1 MNLGIG
7 VDIIS
12 VARIKK
18 ALKNKNFIN
27 KLFTPQEVAYC
38 RKRKNPEVYFAARFA
53 AKEAVKKAL
62 AGKLKKI
69 DWKAVEVTHNSN
81 GSPKINLSPLV
92 KKKLKNPQILIT
104 LSHTHEF
111 AVAVAYLIRT

>member
-18 ALKNKNFIN
+18 ALKNKNFIG

-62 AGKLKKI
+62 AGKI
-69 DWKAVEVTHNSN
+69 KAVSWRDVEVLNN
-81 GSPKINLSPLV
+81 KDGSPKIDLNSSIR
-92 KKKLKNPQILIT
+92 KKLKNQKILIT
-104 LSHTHEF
+104 LSHTKEYAI
-111 AVAVAYLIRT
+111 AVAFLMKK